1 MAVVFVSTETVKPD
15 RYDDYLTQIRQ
26 LKAIVERCGGK
37 NVRLLAGLV
46 AGEATG
52 TMTLIV
58 EADDF
63 GAMGAAT
70 DKILIDPEGQA
81 FMASLNNS
89 SYPGTGGHGSYWMDV
104 PL

>member
-15 RYDDYLTQIRQ
+15 RYDDFLTMVRQ
-26 LKAIVERCGGK
+26 VKAIVERCGGK
-37 NVRLLAGLV
+37 SVRLLAGLV

-52 TMTLIV
+52 TMTFNV

-63 GAMGAAT
+63 GAMGAVT
-70 DKILIDPEGQA
+70 DRILSDPEGQV
-81 FMASLNNS
+81 FMASLNTS
-89 SYPGTGGHGSYWMDV
+89 SHPGTGGQGSYWVDV